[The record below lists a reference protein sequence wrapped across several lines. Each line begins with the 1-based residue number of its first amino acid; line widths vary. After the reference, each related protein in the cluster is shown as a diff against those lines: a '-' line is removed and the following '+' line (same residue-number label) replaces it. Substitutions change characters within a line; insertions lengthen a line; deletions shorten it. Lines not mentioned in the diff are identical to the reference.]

1 VYLAGPRGEDRLFAV
16 ERGGKIRLIEN
27 GVGRSPAF
35 LDLSTKVN
43 GDVEGGMLGLVFAP
57 DFATSGVFYVYYTG
71 FSATSPVNMQSVVSR
86 FTVVGDPATS
96 TDANEASE
104 TPIFT
109 LDQPY
114 ANHNAAPSRSATAS
128 SISRSA
134 TAATAAIRRIARR
147 TTRASSAS
155 CCASISTS
163 RIRPPRAGRSS
174 RRPAQPV
181 SLQLRPD
188 DRRSLHSATSA
199 RPRGK
204 RSTRCPPPTS
214 SRVVSTS
221 AGT

>member
-1 VYLAGPRGEDRLFAV
+1 TPRRARGRRNPVVIPLLLAVALVLCSLGAAPALAQLSAERVASGLAEPVYLAGPRGEDRLFAV
-16 ERGGKIRLIEN
+16 GRGGRIRLIEN

-35 LDLSTKVN
+35 LDISTKVN

-114 ANHNAAPSRSATAS
+114 ANHNGGTVV
-128 SISRSA
+128 
-134 TAATAAIRRIARR
+134 IRDGFLYLA
-147 TTRASSAS
+147 
-155 CCASISTS
+155 
-163 RIRPPRAGRSS
+163 
-174 RRPAQPV
+174 
-181 SLQLRPD
+181 
-188 DRRSLHSATSA
+188 
-199 RPRGK
+199 
-204 RSTRCPPPTS
+204 
-214 SRVVSTS
+214 
-221 AGT
+221 